1 MQATASAFRR
11 DAGLLDTVEVL
22 NEDEFEF
29 DFFAEPE
36 TAETVEQGWRRP
48 RRPPSLAGGG
58 GPYGLPPGLAGV
70 RRLAALVTIVIAGTV
85 GLVSGLG
92 ACQGP
97 GANYAGYLRG
107 VTALARS
114 STKDGAQLAVD
125 LHSTPVTGSFL
136 ARKLEGLASQE
147 QQTYDQAVQ
156 MNPPGPLRAVHGE
169 LLSALELRASGLAEL
184 GQTLAQAAPT
194 SSKTAAA
201 AASLAAQ
208 ARLLTTSDVVWTQLY
223 QTPVT
228 QELHNIAGATVPP
241 SRFVS
246 NPELVT
252 APAFT
257 HLLQRLRG
265 ITTPSPETILKPGAT
280 GTAVKTWQRQ
290 LNRWLRTQSGQTLL
304 PIDGAFGAQTTAATK
319 ALQQA
324 AGITADGIVGPT
336 TRHALSQQLTRTG

>member
-1 MQATASAFRR
+1 
-11 DAGLLDTVEVL
+11 LLDTVDAL
-22 NEDEFEF
+22 NEDELEF
-29 DFFAEPE
+29 DFFADPE

-48 RRPPSLAGGG
+48 PRRTASHAGGG
-58 GPYGLPPGLAGV
+58 GPHGLPPGLVGV
-70 RRLAALVTIVIAGTV
+70 RRLSALVMIVIAGTG

-92 ACQGP
+92 ACQGAGP
-97 GANYAGYLRG
+97 DYAGYLRG
-107 VTALARS
+107 VVVLARS
-114 STKDGAQLAVD
+114 SNKDGAQLAID
-125 LHSTPVTGSFL
+125 LRSPPLTGSLL
-136 ARKLEGLASQE
+136 ASKLQNLASQE
-147 QQTYDQAVQ
+147 QRTYDQAAQ
-156 MNPPGPLRAVHGE
+156 MSPPGPLRAVHGE

-184 GQTLAQAAPT
+184 GQTLGLAAPT
-194 SSKTAAA
+194 TNQLAANA
-201 AASLAAQ
+201 KALAAQ

-228 QELHNIAGATVPP
+228 QKLHTRRITDATVPP

-265 ITTPSPETILKPGAT
+265 ITTPRPVPILKPGAT

-290 LNRWLRTQSGQTLL
+290 LNRWLRAQPGQTLL
-304 PIDGAFGAQTTAATK
+304 PIDGAFGAQTKAATK

-336 TRHALSQQLTRTG
+336 TRNALSHQLTHTG